1 MTKDTKKTANGG
13 FFGVQYIH
21 MKRNIIIGAV
31 LIILVIVVG
40 IGLTTKV
47 TKDALVADNT
57 MMNQDPATEND
68 PMAEES
74 IDGAMSGKGSL
85 LGLLA
90 MGRSQECTFVVRTDG
105 MVQEGTAFYD
115 GGNARVDTLIK
126 GAAAEDIAS
135 YMIMDKKNNTMYM
148 WGSAQ
153 GDQGIKMTLPSENT
167 ETPTPM
173 NNPQTG
179 SEASAVTPEM
189 DVDYNCKPW
198 PVDGS
203 VFVPPADIEFM
214 DMSEMQNMMEGMGGM
229 MPTM

>member
-1 MTKDTKKTANGG
+1 
-13 FFGVQYIH
+13 

-40 IGLTTKV
+40 ISLATKV

-57 MMNQDPATEND
+57 GINQVPVTENNEVK
-68 PMAEES
+68 EES
-74 IDGAMSGKGSL
+74 TDGAMSGKGSL

-90 MGRSQECTFVVRTDG
+90 LGRSQECTFVVRTEG

-126 GAAAEDIAS
+126 GAVAEDIAS

-173 NNPQTG
+173 NNPQAG
-179 SEASAVTPEM
+179 AAAPAVTPDM

-198 PVDGS
+198 RVDGS
-203 VFVPPADIEFM
+203 VFVPPTTIEFM
-214 DMSEMQNMMEGMGGM
+214 DMSEMQKMMEGMGGLV
-229 MPTM
+229 PRP

>member
-1 MTKDTKKTANGG
+1 
-13 FFGVQYIH
+13 

-40 IGLTTKV
+40 ISLATKV
-47 TKDALVADNT
+47 TKDALVADNAGI
-57 MMNQDPATEND
+57 NQVPVTENNEVK
-68 PMAEES
+68 EES
-74 IDGAMSGKGSL
+74 TDGAMSGKGSL

-90 MGRSQECTFVVRTDG
+90 LGRSQECTFVVRTDG

-135 YMIMDKKNNTMYM
+135 YMIMDKKSNTMYM

-153 GDQGIKMTLPSENT
+153 GDQGIKMTLPSE
-167 ETPTPM
+167 ESPTPAPM

-179 SEASAVTPEM
+179 SGAPAVTPDM

-198 PVDGS
+198 RADGS
-203 VFVPPADIEFM
+203 VFVPPSNIEFM
-214 DMSEMQNMMEGMGGM
+214 DMSEMQKMMEGMGGM
-229 MPTM
+229 IPSM

>member
-1 MTKDTKKTANGG
+1 
-13 FFGVQYIH
+13 

-40 IGLTTKV
+40 IGLATKV

-57 MMNQDPATEND
+57 TMNQNEATENN
-68 PMAEES
+68 PIAEES
-74 IDGAMSGKGSL
+74 TDGAMSGKGSL

-90 MGRSQECTFVVRTDG
+90 LGRSQECTFVVRTDG

-135 YMIMDKKNNTMYM
+135 YMIMDKKSNTMYL

-153 GDQGIKMTLPSENT
+153 GDQGIKMTLPSAESQ
-167 ETPTPM
+167 TPAPM
-173 NNPQTG
+173 NNPQSG
-179 SEASAVTPEM
+179 SSAPAVTPDM

-198 PVDGS
+198 RVDGS
-203 VFVPPADIEFM
+203 VFVPPASVEFM
-214 DMSEMQNMMEGMGGM
+214 DMSEMQKMMEGMGGM
-229 MPTM
+229 IPPM